1 MLQRF
6 FQQAWL
12 ILLMVFAIG
21 WGAMSVASANSM
33 HLIQM
38 QQQPCAKQR
47 VHGDQHASQMAII
60 EHATH
65 APASQHCDNQA
76 STQQHECLDCNFSA
90 CQSMMSWL
98 NTESQPLTILHPYE
112 ANTALSFPYTARHLS
127 GYWQDIL
134 RPPKA

>member
-6 FQQAWL
+6 FQQAWF

-38 QQQPCAKQR
+38 QQQPCAKQM
-47 VHGDQHASQMAII
+47 VHGDQHASQMATI

-76 STQQHECLDCNFSA
+76 STQQHECLDCSFSA

-98 NTESQPLTILHPYE
+98 NTEPQPLTIL
-112 ANTALSFPYTARHLS
+112 
-127 GYWQDIL
+127 
-134 RPPKA
+134 

>member
-6 FQQAWL
+6 FQQAWF

-38 QQQPCAKQR
+38 QQQPCAKQM

-60 EHATH
+60 EHGTH

-98 NTESQPLTILHPYE
+98 NTES
-112 ANTALSFPYTARHLS
+112 
-127 GYWQDIL
+127 
-134 RPPKA
+134 

>member
-1 MLQRF
+1 
-6 FQQAWL
+6 
-12 ILLMVFAIG
+12 
-21 WGAMSVASANSM
+21 
-33 HLIQM
+33 
-38 QQQPCAKQR
+38 
-47 VHGDQHASQMAII
+47 MATI

-76 STQQHECLDCNFSA
+76 STQQHECLDCSFSA